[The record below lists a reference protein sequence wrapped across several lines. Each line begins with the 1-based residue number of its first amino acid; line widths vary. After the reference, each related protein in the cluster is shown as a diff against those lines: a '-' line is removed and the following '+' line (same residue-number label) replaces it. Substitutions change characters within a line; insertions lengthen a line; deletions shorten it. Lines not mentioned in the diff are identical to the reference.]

1 MPYVARMLRI
11 QTKQMNLQN
20 MLIGRS
26 SINCSKANVR
36 AGLRDAVIGV
46 PAGISGALTAPGGA
60 SGVNVLAAC
69 TRSATNAEK
78 ILAGAQE
85 TTGTVTANVLG
96 YEGPVSPSDVQQAR
110 AL

>member
-1 MPYVARMLRI
+1 
-11 QTKQMNLQN
+11 
-20 MLIGRS
+20 
-26 SINCSKANVR
+26 
-36 AGLRDAVIGV
+36 
-46 PAGISGALTAPGGA
+46 
-60 SGVNVLAAC
+60 VNVLAAC